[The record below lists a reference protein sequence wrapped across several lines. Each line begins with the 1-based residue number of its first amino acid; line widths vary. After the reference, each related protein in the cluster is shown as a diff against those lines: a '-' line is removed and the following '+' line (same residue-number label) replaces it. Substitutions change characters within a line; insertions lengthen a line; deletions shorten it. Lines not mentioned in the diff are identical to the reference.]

1 MITLRRA
8 SDRPPNEGEIDGS
21 EGTLSPRNTTSIATR
36 FGSFERLDE
45 SRMAPGSRI
54 IRRAVDGADVIT
66 YVREGSVAF
75 DDHIGHRGTLNAGE
89 FRRLT
94 VRPDT
99 RLVELNLSLCETAQL
114 FLIWLRPSP
123 ASTDLGCEQ
132 RRFTVAQRRG
142 LCCLVASSDGR
153 SGSLCLRQDAG
164 IYSVLLRRGQ
174 HVVHEL
180 FVSHRAWIHVVHGQV
195 SVGGL
200 VLSAGDAA
208 GVTHQRA
215 ASLTALDDS
224 EILLVDVG
232 PPPHLIAAM
241 KDGAS
246 SAQHPLPA

>member
-1 MITLRRA
+1 VITLRRGV
-8 SDRPPNEGEIDGS
+8 DRNFDLDGRDGGS
-21 EGTLSPRNTTSIATR
+21 QRHPDSTIATR
-36 FGSFERLDE
+36 FGSLEHLTE
-45 SRMAPGSRI
+45 SRMAPGSRV
-54 IRRAVDGADVIT
+54 IRRAADGADIVT

-75 DDHIGHRGTLNAGE
+75 DDHLGHRGTLNAGE

-94 VRPDT
+94 VQSDT

-123 ASTDLGCEQ
+123 ESADLGCEQ

-142 LCCLVASSDGR
+142 LRCLVASSDGR
-153 SGSLCLRQDAG
+153 SGSLCLRQDAR
-164 IYSVLLRRGQ
+164 IYSAVLRRGQ

-180 FVSHRAWIHVVHGQV
+180 VQSHRAWIHVVQGHV
-195 SVGGL
+195 SIGGL
-200 VLSAGDAA
+200 ALTSGDAA

-232 PPPHLIAAM
+232 PPRQPIATLHDDANSAQRPHL
-241 KDGAS
+241 G
-246 SAQHPLPA
+246 